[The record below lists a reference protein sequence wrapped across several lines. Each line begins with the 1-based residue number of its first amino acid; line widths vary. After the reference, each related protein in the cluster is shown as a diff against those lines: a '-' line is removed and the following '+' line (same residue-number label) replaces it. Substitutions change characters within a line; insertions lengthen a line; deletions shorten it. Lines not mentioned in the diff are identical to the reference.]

1 MGQRVETLIVGGGVV
16 GVCCAYELAR
26 AGAEVTLIER
36 DEPVAPVSSAVYA
49 NAGLLTPGDPYPLA
63 SPGVLGKGL
72 KWLLDSGSP
81 FYVAPWADRDLP
93 RWLELFRRNCRE
105 GPMRR
110 GMAVQRAL
118 LRRGCDLHQE
128 YADLAGEAYGYERRG
143 WLMVYE
149 SEDGFAGGRR
159 EAEDAA
165 AFGVEWE
172 AVERSRLRE
181 VAPGL
186 RAGLAGGVLY
196 SEDGHLVPHLFVREL
211 ARLAGETGADIRT
224 GHEALRIEATGGRV
238 TRVVT
243 TRGVFEPDTVVL
255 AAGVW
260 TVPVAGQLG
269 LNLPIQAAKGY
280 SLTVPR
286 PEGVPDVPLYATE
299 RHVCVTPMGDVVRLA
314 GTLELAGFDLSVRW
328 RRVERIREGADRLIA
343 GLGALEPTEVWRG
356 LRPCTPDG
364 LPIIGRSPRH
374 DNVIVAAGHAMLGL
388 GEGPITGRLVA
399 QLVAGETPELDLDP
413 LRVDRFPSLV
423 PPIADVVGRGARARG
438 RPPRGEL

>member
-1 MGQRVETLIVGGGVV
+1 
-16 GVCCAYELAR
+16 
-26 AGAEVTLIER
+26 
-36 DEPVAPVSSAVYA
+36 
-49 NAGLLTPGDPYPLA
+49 
-63 SPGVLGKGL
+63 
-72 KWLLDSGSP
+72 
-81 FYVAPWADRDLP
+81 
-93 RWLELFRRNCRE
+93 
-105 GPMRR
+105 
-110 GMAVQRAL
+110 
-118 LRRGCDLHQE
+118 
-128 YADLAGEAYGYERRG
+128 
-143 WLMVYE
+143 
-149 SEDGFAGGRR
+149 
-159 EAEDAA
+159 
-165 AFGVEWE
+165 
-172 AVERSRLRE
+172 
-181 VAPGL
+181 
-186 RAGLAGGVLY
+186 
-196 SEDGHLVPHLFVREL
+196 VPHLFVREL

-280 SLTVPR
+280 GLTVPR